1 MAPYKDFLEALG
13 YEATW
18 DVKSGM
24 IKAKKDGMEV
34 SMTVNKN
41 TYNINGKEIEFDV
54 TPVVMSGRIYVPVRL
69 IAEQSGYEVKWN
81 EKENKVEITK

>member
-1 MAPYKDFLEALG
+1 
-13 YEATW
+13 
-18 DVKSGM
+18 M